1 MQQCNTYPRTSSHTH
16 RVAKTVSAQRVAH
29 VAHIKLSSTNQR
41 QGNIFN
47 QIAAIFSHRP
57 SLWTSSLASQ
67 AAKDKTVPAY
77 NNTIASLRR

>member
-1 MQQCNTYPRTSSHTH
+1 MPSNT
-16 RVAKTVSAQRVAH
+16 
-29 VAHIKLSSTNQR
+29 STNQQ
-41 QGNIFN
+41 QGGLFSWMKM
-47 QIAAIFSHRP
+47 FSHRP